1 MEITIIA
8 KEACSRILGM
18 KELQYKGM
26 DIHELIGEGIKTRH
40 TTTKGIDV
48 RLHLSLL
55 SNVTSRFKRQHH

>member
-26 DIHELIGEGIKTRH
+26 DIHELIGEGIKLD
-40 TTTKGIDV
+40 I
-48 RLHLSLL
+48 L
-55 SNVTSRFKRQHH
+55 RQRAST